1 MGDFSEILVLD
12 DDAVSRAAMAEYLS
26 EHDPYRES
34 CRVCGFEEVS
44 QNTES
49 VRIVLLEDEGQEP
62 VKDALCFVKPVR
74 VGAVLD
80 SIDRILKQIRNQKQ
94 QQMISFAGG
103 WVLDTLYNTLQ
114 QKQKAV
120 GKDVRLTEKE
130 KDILVL
136 LYQHTGES
144 VSREALLQ
152 NVWAYA
158 EGVETHTLET
168 HIYRLRQKI
177 EKDPATPQ
185 ILLTTET
192 GYQLAS

>member
-1 MGDFSEILVLD
+1 MGVFNEILVLD
-12 DDAVSRAAMAEYLS
+12 DDAVSRAAVAEYLS
-26 EHDPYRES
+26 EHELYKET
-34 CRVCGFEEVS
+34 CRVCGFGDAA

-49 VRIVLLEDEGQEP
+49 MRIVLLQDDKTEP

-80 SIDRILKQIRNQKQ
+80 SIDRILRQGRSQKQ
-94 QQMISFAGG
+94 PQTISFAGG

-114 QKQKAV
+114 K
-120 GKDVRLTEKE
+120 GPETTERDVRLTEKE

-136 LYQHTGES
+136 LHQHTGES

-152 NVWAYA
+152 NIWAYV

-177 EKDPATPQ
+177 EQDPATPQ

-192 GYQLAS
+192 GYQLVS